1 MEIRTE
7 KNDLD
12 RMGSELSQNIQ
23 AVNAEIDSAL
33 RSQDRLAQARES
45 RLNNVRQVRGE
56 GFDDSNE
63 NVMVLAEVESQ
74 KGAYLMNALASL
86 VNDPVLG

>member
-1 MEIRTE
+1 
-7 KNDLD
+7 
-12 RMGSELSQNIQ
+12 
-23 AVNAEIDSAL
+23 
-33 RSQDRLAQARES
+33 
-45 RLNNVRQVRGE
+45 VRQVRGE